1 MFPARRQRDPTAWLL
16 GVTEPIR
23 AEMVSFGQGLSA
35 LTMTGVAVVFGYA
48 LLGATWIVMKTE
60 GDLQARVRGWINRC
74 IIFFI
79 ICYAVTT
86 MATILVLL
94 VIWRYATRGHRLV
107 DRDID
112 ERIIPALTR
121 VIVIGVTINAIGV
134 LVSYVF
140 PWAGLL
146 SFVAMAFMI
155 VATAYGRY
163 RSVEGR
169 TEVPKQ
175 A

>member
-1 MFPARRQRDPTAWLL
+1 
-16 GVTEPIR
+16 
-23 AEMVSFGQGLSA
+23 
-35 LTMTGVAVVFGYA
+35 
-48 LLGATWIVMKTE
+48 
-60 GDLQARVRGWINRC
+60 
-74 IIFFI
+74 
-79 ICYAVTT
+79 

-94 VIWRYATRGHRLV
+94 VIWRYATGGHRLV

-121 VIVIGVTINAIGV
+121 VVLIGVTINAIGV
-134 LVSYVF
+134 VVSVVF

-155 VATAYGRY
+155 VATAYGGY
-163 RSVEGR
+163 RPVEGI

>member
-1 MFPARRQRDPTAWLL
+1 MFYFVQRSDGVLIWLNIL
-16 GVTEPIR
+16 FLML
-23 AEMVSFGQGLSA
+23 ASMVPFSTKVLSA
-35 LTMTGVAVVFGYA
+35 NEVLLPRAQGEPNAATTFFA
-48 LLGATWIVMKTE
+48 L
-60 GDLQARVRGWINRC
+60 
-74 IIFFI
+74 
-79 ICYAVTT
+79 TT

-107 DRDID
+107 DLDID
-112 ERIIPALTR
+112 KRIIPALTR

-134 LVSYVF
+134 VVSYVF

-163 RSVEGR
+163 RPGERR
-169 TEVPKQ
+169 TAPPKQ